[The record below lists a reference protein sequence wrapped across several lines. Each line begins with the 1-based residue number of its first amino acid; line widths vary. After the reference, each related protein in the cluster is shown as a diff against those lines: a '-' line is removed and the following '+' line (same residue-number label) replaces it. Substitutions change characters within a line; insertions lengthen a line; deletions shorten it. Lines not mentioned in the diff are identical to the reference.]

1 VKTVILVFLGGGL
14 GSVLRYS
21 IGKWI
26 GTLHTHY
33 FPFGTLVANILACF
47 ALGIILGITDAR
59 QLMSPS
65 AKIFWAVGF
74 CGGFSTFSTF
84 SGETL
89 SLIQSGFTGSSL
101 LYIGLSLTLCIG
113 ATLAGLYLG
122 QGTY

>member
-1 VKTVILVFLGGGL
+1 VKTAILVFLGGGL

-21 IGKWI
+21 IGRWI

-33 FPFGTLVANILACF
+33 FPFGTLVANVLACF
-47 ALGIILGITDAR
+47 ALGLILGFADTR
-59 QLMSPS
+59 QLMSSS
-65 AKIFWAVGF
+65 AKIFWTIGF

-101 LYIGLSLTLCIG
+101 IYIGTSLALCMG

-122 QGTY
+122 QGT

>member
-1 VKTVILVFLGGGL
+1 VKTAILVFLGGGL

-33 FPFGTLVANILACF
+33 FPFGTLVVNVLACF
-47 ALGIILGITDAR
+47 ALGLILGLADTR
-59 QLMSPS
+59 QLMSSS
-65 AKIFWAVGF
+65 AKIFWTIGF

-84 SGETL
+84 SGEAL

-101 LYIGLSLTLCIG
+101 IYIGASLALCIG

-122 QGTY
+122 QGT

>member
-1 VKTVILVFLGGGL
+1 MKTAFLVFLGGGI
-14 GSVLRYS
+14 GSILRYS

-33 FPFGTLVANILACF
+33 FPFGTLVVNIIACL
-47 ALGIILGITDAR
+47 ALGIILGLADAR

-65 AKIFWAVGF
+65 AKIFWIIGF

-89 SLIQSGFTGSSL
+89 SLIQSGFTGASL
-101 LYIGLSLTLCIG
+101 IYISLSLILCIS
-113 ATLAGLYLG
+113 ATLLGLYLG
-122 QGTY
+122 QGT

>member
-1 VKTVILVFLGGGL
+1 MKAAFLVFLGGGI
-14 GSVLRYS
+14 GSMFRYS
-21 IGKWI
+21 ISKWI

-33 FPFGTLVANILACF
+33 FPFGTLIVNILACL
-47 ALGIILGITDAR
+47 ALGVILGLADAR

-89 SLIQSGFTGSSL
+89 SLIQSGFTGSSIVYISSSL
-101 LYIGLSLTLCIG
+101 LLCIM
-113 ATLAGLYLG
+113 ATLLGLYLG
-122 QGTY
+122 QGT

>member
-1 VKTVILVFLGGGL
+1 MKAAFLVFLGGGL

-21 IGKWI
+21 IGRWI

-33 FPFGTLVANILACF
+33 FPFGTLAANVLACL
-47 ALGIILGITDAR
+47 ALGFILGLADTR
-59 QLMSPS
+59 QLLTPS
-65 AKIFWAVGF
+65 AKIFWTIGF

-89 SLIQSGFTGSSL
+89 SLIQSGFTASSL
-101 LYIGLSLTLCIG
+101 LYIGLSLALCIG

-122 QGTY
+122 QGT